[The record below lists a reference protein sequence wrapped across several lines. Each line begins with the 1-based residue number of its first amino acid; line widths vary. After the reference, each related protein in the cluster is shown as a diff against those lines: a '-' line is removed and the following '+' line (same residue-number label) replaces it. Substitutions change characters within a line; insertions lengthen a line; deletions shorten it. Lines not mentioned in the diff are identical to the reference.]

1 MKTTP
6 EQNSTA
12 FEYVVGTLRG
22 DARVAFEQQLAQD
35 PDLQAEVN
43 YWSEHLMA
51 LQNPTVQR
59 SPQPQTW
66 KNIQQMIQ
74 PGSTRSQ
81 VAERPSLRIGLW
93 QWLLSSAMAVILA
106 AVLIGYYPGIQSTT
120 PNTDYVAVLV
130 NPEGK
135 AVLTALTTST
145 GKEMWL
151 KWENLVLAEDTSVQ
165 LWAVSR
171 RDGETRPIAVFDT
184 TDTARLALTEAN
196 LRLVNDAEFLL
207 LTEEESGGSAL
218 DEPSDELIAKGGCV
232 RFSPPVHKS

>member
-218 DEPSDELIAKGGCV
+218 DEPSDELIAKGVCV
-232 RFSPPVHKS
+232 RFSPPVNKS